1 MKVLLSDSIVEK
13 FSNINVGVISVEN
26 IDNSICSDKFEKL
39 LATEIEKV
47 KDEDENDDFNLY
59 NLVYQNLGLNLK
71 KYMSS
76 AEAIYTRVKS
86 GKEIP
91 FINPLVDLCNYIS
104 LKYKIPV
111 GVYDTEKLSGD
122 LRLDYFESINHKEM
136 GYFDDKINCTTNWNW
151 RQNEVCRVDND
162 TKNIIILLDG
172 FEENKAKIEN
182 ALIEIQQIIE
192 ENYALNTIIG
202 SLNKDVMSMKISSF
216 TAEELEIEN
225 ALKIIL
231 KGVQQHTE
239 VGELRNKMIVA
250 KKEGRKL
257 RVKFGLDPSAPDL
270 HLGHAVALRKINQL
284 QKLGFEAVIIIG
296 DFTGRI
302 GDPTG
307 KSKTRNELSEE
318 QVRINAQT
326 YAEQVFKVVDKSKT
340 ILRYNSEWL
349 GKMTFEQ
356 VINLASK
363 FTVARILERDD
374 FKNRYNNQTPI
385 GLHEFFYPL
394 MQAYDSVEIKA
405 DIELG
410 GLDQT
415 FNVMLGRTLQ
425 KISGQE
431 QQTVLMMPLLV
442 GIDGKEKMSKSLGNY
457 ICIDEAA
464 DVMYEKILKIPD
476 DLILNYYNLCT
487 DIHPDEIKKI
497 KIRLKNGENPRDI
510 KMELAQEIISLYH
523 GKESAIKAQDRFIS
537 IYQKGVATED
547 TEILYLEKESV
558 SGNDLVDALMNSGIY
573 KSKSEIRRLF
583 SGNAISID
591 GVKVTK
597 VDEALEV
604 VEGSI
609 LKIGKGKF
617 FKIQIKEYK

>member
-202 SLNKDVMSMKISSF
+202 SLKDRKSTRLNSS
-216 TAEELEIEN
+216 
-225 ALKIIL
+225 
-231 KGVQQHTE
+231 H
-239 VGELRNKMIVA
+239 
-250 KKEGRKL
+250 
-257 RVKFGLDPSAPDL
+257 
-270 HLGHAVALRKINQL
+270 
-284 QKLGFEAVIIIG
+284 
-296 DFTGRI
+296 
-302 GDPTG
+302 
-307 KSKTRNELSEE
+307 
-318 QVRINAQT
+318 
-326 YAEQVFKVVDKSKT
+326 
-340 ILRYNSEWL
+340 
-349 GKMTFEQ
+349 
-356 VINLASK
+356 
-363 FTVARILERDD
+363 
-374 FKNRYNNQTPI
+374 
-385 GLHEFFYPL
+385 
-394 MQAYDSVEIKA
+394 
-405 DIELG
+405 
-410 GLDQT
+410 
-415 FNVMLGRTLQ
+415 
-425 KISGQE
+425 
-431 QQTVLMMPLLV
+431 
-442 GIDGKEKMSKSLGNY
+442 
-457 ICIDEAA
+457 
-464 DVMYEKILKIPD
+464 
-476 DLILNYYNLCT
+476 
-487 DIHPDEIKKI
+487 
-497 KIRLKNGENPRDI
+497 
-510 KMELAQEIISLYH
+510 
-523 GKESAIKAQDRFIS
+523 
-537 IYQKGVATED
+537 
-547 TEILYLEKESV
+547 
-558 SGNDLVDALMNSGIY
+558 
-573 KSKSEIRRLF
+573 
-583 SGNAISID
+583 
-591 GVKVTK
+591 
-597 VDEALEV
+597 
-604 VEGSI
+604 
-609 LKIGKGKF
+609 
-617 FKIQIKEYK
+617 